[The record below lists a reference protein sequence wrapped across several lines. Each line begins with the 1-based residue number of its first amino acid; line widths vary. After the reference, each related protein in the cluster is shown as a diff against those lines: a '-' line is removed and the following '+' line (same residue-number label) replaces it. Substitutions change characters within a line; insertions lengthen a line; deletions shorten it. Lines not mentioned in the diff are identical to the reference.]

1 MKSFFL
7 YELLAHCSTMTD
19 KTYTLAQTI
28 ARFYQQGKKPVAYV
42 STNTTEAMMS
52 LYLPTQHGLRDPEHK
67 DMINDYKK
75 YGRTHSLRQ
84 KIAPDLSASALYLEF
99 DKKGKLIS
107 SNQDEYFSEFY
118 WRLRELIEAN
128 PGRKVACTFNSA
140 ISEGDPTMEGHCVI
154 VVYDPALNT
163 LEFMDS
169 NNLPK
174 QRARVHHAY
183 FIYCEISNDI
193 MRKVAAAL
201 PSVPI
206 YINNHSIYS
215 GYDYGVQSM
224 EASSD
229 KHTDSEREGFCL
241 MWAILLGDLALSFP
255 DESMATIID
264 SLKKKSKS
272 KQNSSESENDYLLQV
287 IRGYVVHITNTLEVA
302 FDDETSKHQACVRL
316 ALYQ

>member
-1 MKSFFL
+1 
-7 YELLAHCSTMTD
+7 
-19 KTYTLAQTI
+19 
-28 ARFYQQGKKPVAYV
+28 
-42 STNTTEAMMS
+42 
-52 LYLPTQHGLRDPEHK
+52 
-67 DMINDYKK
+67 
-75 YGRTHSLRQ
+75 
-84 KIAPDLSASALYLEF
+84 
-99 DKKGKLIS
+99 
-107 SNQDEYFSEFY
+107 
-118 WRLRELIEAN
+118 
-128 PGRKVACTFNSA
+128 
-140 ISEGDPTMEGHCVI
+140 MEGHCVI

-241 MWAILLGDLALSFP
+241 MWAIFLGDLALSFP
-255 DESMATIID
+255 DESMAAIIEL
-264 SLKKKSKS
+264 SQKKIEIKT
-272 KQNSSESENDYLLQV
+272 KQLG
-287 IRGYVVHITNTLEVA
+287 IRKRLFAPSDPRLCCSHYKQLEVA

-316 ALYQ
+316 VKYPGNINLCGRIIVLISAKLILRGIGLFFFTNSVNSHLIMIKHSTYMPVFYRFNNTFMT

>member
-1 MKSFFL
+1 
-7 YELLAHCSTMTD
+7 MTD
-19 KTYTLAQTI
+19 KQYTLDQSI
-28 ARFYQQGKKPVAYV
+28 AHYYQLGKKPVPYL
-42 STNTTEAMMS
+42 STNATAAMMMM
-52 LYLPTQHGLRDPEHK
+52 YLPIHHHLHDPSYEELK
-67 DMINDYKK
+67 EEYKK
-75 YGRTHSLRQ
+75 YERRHSLRQ
-84 KIAPDLSASALYLEF
+84 RMFPELREYELYLEF

-107 SNQDEYFSEFY
+107 SNQDEYFPVFY

-128 PGRKVACTFNSA
+128 PGRKVACTFNSG
-140 ISEGDPTMEGHCVI
+140 ITEGEDSVEGHCVI
-154 VVYDPALNT
+154 VVYDPAMNT

-174 QRARVHHAY
+174 HRARVHPAY
-183 FIYCEISNDI
+183 FIYCEMSNAI
-193 MRKVAAAL
+193 MKKVAAAL

-206 YINNHSIYS
+206 FINNHSIYS

-241 MWAILLGDLALSFP
+241 MWAIFLGDLALSFP
-255 DESMATIID
+255 DEPMSHIIE

-272 KQNSSESENDYLLQV
+272 KQNASESENDYLLQV
-287 IRGYVVHITNTLEVA
+287 IRGYVVYITKHLEVA

-316 ALYQ
+316 SLNDQEI

>member
-1 MKSFFL
+1 
-7 YELLAHCSTMTD
+7 MTD
-19 KTYTLAQTI
+19 KTYTLDQTI
-28 ARFYQQGKKPVAYV
+28 ARYYQLGKKPAPYV
-42 STNTTEAMMS
+42 STNTTEAMMTM
-52 LYLPTQHGLRDPEHK
+52 YLPNQHGLHDPTYDGLKEE
-67 DMINDYKK
+67 YSK

-84 KIAPDLSASALYLEF
+84 RVAPGLHESELYLEF

-107 SNQDEYFSEFY
+107 SNEDEYFPVFY
-118 WRLRELIEAN
+118 WRLRDLIEAN
-128 PGRKVACTFNSA
+128 PGRKVACTFNSG
-140 ISEGDPTMEGHCVI
+140 ITEGETSVEGHCVI
-154 VVYDPALNT
+154 VVYDPAMNT

-174 QRARVHHAY
+174 HRARVHRAY
-183 FIYCEISNDI
+183 FIYCEISNTI
-193 MRKVAAAL
+193 MKKVAAAL
-201 PSVPI
+201 PSMPI

-241 MWAILLGDLALSFP
+241 MWAIFLGDLALSFP
-255 DESMATIID
+255 DEPTANIIH

-272 KQNSSESENDYLLQV
+272 KQNSSSSENDYLLQV
-287 IRGYVVHITNTLEVA
+287 IRGYVVHITNKLEVA

-316 ALYQ
+316 SLDAPGI

>member
-1 MKSFFL
+1 
-7 YELLAHCSTMTD
+7 MTD
-19 KTYTLAQTI
+19 KTYTLDQTI
-28 ARFYQQGKKPVAYV
+28 ARYYQFGKKPSPYF
-42 STNTTEAMMS
+42 STITTEAMML
-52 LYLPTQHGLRDPEHK
+52 LYLPNQHGLRDPEHVELK
-67 DMINDYKK
+67 KEYIK

-84 KIAPDLSASALYLEF
+84 KIAPELSSSALYLEF

-118 WRLRELIEAN
+118 WRLRDLIEAN

-140 ISEGDPTMEGHCVI
+140 ISEGEPTMEGHCVI

-183 FIYCEISNDI
+183 FIYCEISNEI
-193 MRKVAAAL
+193 MKKVAAAL
-201 PSVPI
+201 PSVPMF
-206 YINNHSIYS
+206 INNHSIYS

-241 MWAILLGDLALSFP
+241 MWAIFLGDLALSFP
-255 DESMATIID
+255 DEPMAHIID

-287 IRGYVVHITNTLEVA
+287 IRGYVVYITKHLEVA
-302 FDDETSKHQACVRL
+302 FDDETSKHEACVRL
-316 ALYQ
+316 SLNDQEI

>member
-1 MKSFFL
+1 
-7 YELLAHCSTMTD
+7 MTD
-19 KTYTLAQTI
+19 KIYTLDQTI
-28 ARFYQQGKKPVAYV
+28 ARFYKYGKKPVPYV

-52 LYLPTQHGLRDPEHK
+52 LYLPTQYELCDPEHK

-84 KIAPDLSASALYLEF
+84 KITPVLNATELYLEF
-99 DKKGKLIS
+99 DKKGKLIR
-107 SNQDEYFSEFY
+107 NNEDEYFSDFY
-118 WRLRELIEAN
+118 LRLRNLIEAN

-140 ISEGDPTMEGHCVI
+140 ISEGQSMIEGHCVI
-154 VVYDPALNT
+154 VIYDPAMNT

-174 QRARVHHAY
+174 HCARLHRAY
-183 FIYCEISNDI
+183 FIYCEISNNI

-215 GYDYGVQSM
+215 GYDFGVQSI
-224 EASSD
+224 EASSN
-229 KHTDSEREGFCL
+229 KHTDSEKEGFCL

-255 DESMATIID
+255 DEPMAVIIN

-287 IRGYVVHITNTLEVA
+287 IRGYVVHISNKLEVA
-302 FDDETSKHQACVRL
+302 FDDETSKHDACVRL
-316 ALYQ
+316 VLNNREI